1 MAEPKKAKI
10 NMVKAEEAPTLVP
23 VELIGTPNEL
33 LGEHNLFHGK
43 TVISFIDGK
52 ATILSTTADELRKLG
67 LVK

>member
-1 MAEPKKAKI
+1 
-10 NMVKAEEAPTLVP
+10 MVKTEDKPTLIP
-23 VELIGTPNEL
+23 VELIGSPNEL

-67 LVK
+67 QVK